1 MLNNKD
7 TVNVMADNFNE
18 NEACIQK
25 CLEYHNYIAYIPTT
39 GGASLRSP
47 QVSKLSTLDHFVGSK
62 NFLRFFNKPQV
73 LKTLSTGRVL
83 LVY

>member
-25 CLEYHNYIAYIPTT
+25 CLEYHNYFAYIPKT
-39 GGASLRSP
+39 GGASLRSL

-62 NFLRFFNKPQV
+62 FSKVFQQTSGPLTACYK
-73 LKTLSTGRVL
+73 
-83 LVY
+83 